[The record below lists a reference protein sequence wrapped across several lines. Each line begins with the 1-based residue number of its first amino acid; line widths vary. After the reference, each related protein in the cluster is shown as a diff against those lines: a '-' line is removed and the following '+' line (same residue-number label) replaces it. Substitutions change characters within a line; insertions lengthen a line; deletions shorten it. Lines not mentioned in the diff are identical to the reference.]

1 MISLLV
7 LAASLALA
15 APVAPGDSARADRDI
30 RQSALRHARDIRRC
44 YESEG
49 LTRNPAL
56 AGTIDV
62 ELTILPTG
70 VVSRVGVE
78 ASRLEGPGVAELSAC
93 VSAAVRNWRFLR
105 GPFVVERVVF
115 PFHLVP
121 ERVLPPPRIATR
133 S

>member
-1 MISLLV
+1 MISLLA
-7 LAASLALA
+7 LAASLALSA
-15 APVAPGDSARADRDI
+15 SAAPGDSARADHDI
-30 RQSALRHARDIRRC
+30 RQSALRHARDIRHC

-49 LTRNPAL
+49 LSRNPAL

-93 VSAAVRNWRFLR
+93 VSVAVRNWRFLR
-105 GPFVVERVVF
+105 GPFAVERVVF
-115 PFHLVP
+115 PFQLVP
-121 ERVLPPPRIATR
+121 ERALPAPRVASR